1 MYIKSHKDPLL
12 VEAMI
17 LLCKKH
23 ELAYVDESSLSLS
36 DKYTHKLNPVG
47 VNKVFGYIDAQIKA
61 EVLLPKAKQMN
72 LFALTKLMIDLP
84 DKVKNDPEIKPLA
97 KAIKENKTPSP
108 ELFDKLL
115 KVTNRIVEEE
125 SAQQGMSFI
134 QRMFKR

>member
-1 MYIKSHKDPLL
+1 
-12 VEAMI
+12 
-17 LLCKKH
+17 
-23 ELAYVDESSLSLS
+23 
-36 DKYTHKLNPVG
+36 
-47 VNKVFGYIDAQIKA
+47 
-61 EVLLPKAKQMN
+61 
-72 LFALTKLMIDLP
+72 
-84 DKVKNDPEIKPLA
+84 LA